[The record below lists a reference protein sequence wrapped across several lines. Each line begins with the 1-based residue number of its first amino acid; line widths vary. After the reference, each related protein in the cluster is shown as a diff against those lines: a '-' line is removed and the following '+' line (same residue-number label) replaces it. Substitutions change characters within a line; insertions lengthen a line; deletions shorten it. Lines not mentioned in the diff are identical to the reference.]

1 MFNSGSGAFDFRNYL
16 SLNLPSEALDTMGS
30 PSSISQG
37 TQTGSVLS
45 PSNFTQALE
54 GSTVH
59 IVPVAESRKPFNG
72 DMEQNSEM
80 ISNEKKNHMEK
91 LSDSKVVKPK
101 FVKREA
107 RVFLACNRCK
117 LKKRKCDGQL
127 PCKLCTKSRVDCE
140 YSNRVPLLMAAD
152 TESQQE
158 IEKLKKEIQLIENR
172 NELLRQENNSL
183 KEHMVKSKQTETD
196 LRSKNDRLE
205 HEITVLNNLL
215 EKSNELNSSLIKGH
229 AYSSYSN
236 NASNDLEKSKRNI
249 PDQIIS
255 GPLDEE
261 FNKSQSAPK
270 AHQRRQSLRNNK
282 QLGSR
287 QNQEP
292 TNSEDAFDMSLS
304 KLLFR
309 SVNESHEYIG
319 SFAVISIVKA
329 IRRNILG
336 DADIIEESPV
346 ILDDFRNENV
356 VIPKA
361 IEDSFIKKFFS
372 LAHNRHYFM
381 DASWF
386 FSMVKKRIEDRTPWD
401 CFCFNMALGIGCR
414 LDELQNVRTY
424 PSPDIFLRRALGF
437 LKDCELGMLEQI
449 QACLLISLFIGR
461 SYHLSFYVTS
471 WELAGLAMRKL
482 IQYGFHRKQKLAL
495 DTAASYEFQKRLFW
509 SAYNYEKLLSLS
521 LGRPCCINDNFIDV
535 PFPISIDL
543 PLNPTGDV
551 LYNLYELQIQQ
562 ETGVEMETPLSEFSC
577 LVYTSQVRQMEG
589 RAHCL
594 FYSVNKTAPIMDTF
608 TRLDKD
614 LDDWFSTLPDE
625 NTFNKQLKSKE
636 CYAYLN
642 LLYHRAK
649 LILYLPRVITQ
660 QEKHKKEK
668 LLNQICLSAGWVCTS
683 YKELYNASILEFS
696 VVALHT
702 VFLAGV
708 SMIYYLKIIG
718 EPKFFN
724 IHTKIRA
731 CFSLLFVFSER
742 WPEAKTYSHL
752 FEILLQEAENPKPTR
767 PNILNTEM
775 RDVDKR
781 SKVQQNPANQ
791 FYNGS
796 NTNSKVRDSNKDRED
811 GIGEKVTVSNE
822 SIRQT
827 SESISGTA
835 KINNLVSHFAENS
848 AVRRDVS
855 ELEPQGHPMTSG
867 YHGVEGNLDESFWDN
882 ILLNVIH
889 YPPSS

>member
-1 MFNSGSGAFDFRNYL
+1 MLNSGSGAFDFRNYL
-16 SLNLPSEALDTMGS
+16 SLNLHPEASDTMGS
-30 PSSISQG
+30 TSPISQDI
-37 TQTGSVLS
+37 QSGSVLS

-59 IVPVAESRKPFNG
+59 IVPMIEPRKPFNSEE
-72 DMEQNSEM
+72 DQNSETT
-80 ISNEKKNHMEK
+80 SNKGNNHTK
-91 LSDSKVVKPK
+91 TLSNTKVVKPK
-101 FVKREA
+101 VVKQNA

-127 PCKLCTKSRVDCE
+127 PCKLCTKSKAECE
-140 YSNRVPLLMAAD
+140 YCNKLPLLMAAD

-158 IEKLKKEIQLIENR
+158 IEKLNKEIQLIENH
-172 NELLRQENNSL
+172 NELIRQENNSL
-183 KEHMVKSKQTETD
+183 KEHIVDSKQAEVD
-196 LRSKNDRLE
+196 LRLKNDRLE
-205 HEITVLNNLL
+205 QEITVLKSLL
-215 EKSNELNSSLIKGH
+215 EKSNELHSNLLKGPSRSLH
-229 AYSSYSN
+229 SN
-236 NASNDLEKSKRNI
+236 NTSERNDSN
-249 PDQIIS
+249 QIIS
-255 GPLDEE
+255 SLDEE
-261 FNKSQSAPK
+261 FSKPGRVQERYQGS
-270 AHQRRQSLRNNK
+270 HSLRNNE
-282 QLGSR
+282 QLESR
-287 QNQEP
+287 LSQKP
-292 TNSEDAFDMSLS
+292 TNSEDAFDLSLS

-329 IRRNILG
+329 IRKNILG

-346 ILDDFRNENV
+346 ILDDFQNENA

-381 DASWF
+381 DATWF
-386 FSMVKKRIEDRTPWD
+386 FGMIKKSNEDRTPWD
-401 CFCFNMALGIGCR
+401 CFCFNMVLGIGCR

-437 LKDCELGMLEQI
+437 LKDCELGLLEQI

-482 IQYGFHRKQKLAL
+482 IQYGFHRKQKLSL
-495 DTAASYEFQKRLFW
+495 DTAASYEFRKRLFW

-543 PLNPTGDV
+543 PMDPTSDM

-562 ETGVEMETPLSEFSC
+562 ETGVKMETSLSEFSC

-594 FYSVNKTAPIMDTF
+594 FYSVNKTVPMMDTF
-608 TRLDKD
+608 TRLDND

-625 NTFNKQLKSKE
+625 NTFNKQLKNRE
-636 CYAYLN
+636 CYSYLT

-660 QEKHKKEK
+660 QEKIKKEM

-752 FEILLQEAENPKPTR
+752 FEILLQEAENPKPTLSNI
-767 PNILNTEM
+767 PNSNQK
-775 RDVDKR
+775 DVNETTKAVPHNSENR
-781 SKVQQNPANQ
+781 I
-791 FYNGS
+791 YNGS
-796 NTNSKVRDSNKDRED
+796 NTNFKVRESKNARED
-811 GIGEKVTVSNE
+811 DVGENVTVSNHH
-822 SIRQT
+822 IRQT
-827 SESISGTA
+827 SDSISGTP
-835 KINNLVSHFAENS
+835 KINNLVNHFPDNN
-848 AVRRDVS
+848 AVRRNAAEFES
-855 ELEPQGHPMTSG
+855 QRQSMASG

-889 YPPSS
+889 YPPST